1 MHRDMAY
8 LVDIL
13 EAAKMAREYVK
24 GLDEES
30 FLDEFLVQ
38 DAVVRRLEIVGE
50 AARRLSD
57 ETRAAI
63 PGLPWQSMIAMRN
76 ILIHQYDNVDLPI
89 VWDTVKNDLPTIIA
103 TLEPIVPPPMDEEG
117 TEA

>member
-13 EAAKMAREYVK
+13 EAAKMARDYVK
-24 GLDEES
+24 DLDEDS
-30 FLDEFLVQ
+30 FLDEFLIQ
-38 DAVVRRLEIVGE
+38 DAVVRRLEIIGE

-63 PGLPWQSMIAMRN
+63 PALPWQSMIAMRN
-76 ILIHQYDNVDLPI
+76 LLIHEYDNVDLPI
-89 VWDTVKNDLPTIIA
+89 VWDTVKNDLPIIIA
-103 TLEPIVPPPMDEEG
+103 ALAPIVPPPSGEE
-117 TEA
+117 EAKA